1 MKWTLAA
8 ALIAALLTPAAAH
21 ATPPKPRPLPA
32 CTPYQREHW
41 RVTDRNT
48 VIEGREILIHTSP
61 DGARRCGEVKVS
73 TARPQAPRKG
83 R

>member
-1 MKWTLAA
+1 MTWYTTFAAAAIAA
-8 ALIAALLTPAAAH
+8 ALLVAPAH
-21 ATPPKPRPLPA
+21 AAPRPLPA

-48 VIEGREILIHTSP
+48 LIEGRVILVHTSP
-61 DGARRCGEVKVS
+61 DGSRRCGEVKVS
-73 TARPQAPRKG
+73 TARPQAPRKVK